1 MNKSYLILAFRD
13 LSHEFLLDFP
23 AMCEAPELPLFFETK
38 ELVNGLKGTKKKKHG
53 PQRHVQQVHLSS
65 DQNPY
70 LTLHYTGWF
79 IGILT
84 LAYYNPLFKWVAFH
98 PLLYN
103 LRPTRVFID
112 HLHSP
117 LDTGHSMINFDLR
130 CRTACDWKKM
140 IQTSR

>member
-1 MNKSYLILAFRD
+1 MMNKSYLILAFRD

-23 AMCEAPELPLFFETK
+23 AMCEAPEQPLFFETK
-38 ELVNGLKGTKKKKHG
+38 ELVNGLKGTTKKKHG

-103 LRPTRVFID
+103 PNQPVFSLIT
-112 HLHSP
+112 LLTS
-117 LDTGHSMINFDLR
+117 GHWTLNDQL
-130 CRTACDWKKM
+130 
-140 IQTSR
+140 